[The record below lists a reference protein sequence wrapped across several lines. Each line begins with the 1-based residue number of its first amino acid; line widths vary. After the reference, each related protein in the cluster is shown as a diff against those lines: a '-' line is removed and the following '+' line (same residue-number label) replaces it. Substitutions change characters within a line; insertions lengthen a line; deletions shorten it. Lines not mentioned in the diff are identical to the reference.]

1 MPLSPA
7 AFAPLLLTPSR
18 RALAFSPALAHQ
30 PPAVSPQ
37 PSMSLGPLS
46 FFLRPAVLNPA
57 PAFSPSRKLRQ
68 QSPQP
73 PPPIIPQKQDVSQYD
88 QDDPSAELR
97 ARIQD
102 MYVDNVTE
110 QGVDYPALVASP
122 AYDAY
127 KAAVASLTN
136 YPAEDLLATDAAK
149 VVFFVNL
156 YNTLTIHAFAELGP
170 PAENSLA
177 RLLFNSQASYIV
189 GGHRLSLSDIENGIL
204 RGNRGVSMWPRPF
217 GTTPESDPRVRLCV
231 DVPEPR
237 IHFVL
242 NCGAASCPPIRFLT
256 VDRLDAQL
264 TLATSSFLYNIDN
277 FSVTNSLRSR
287 AGQLS
292 TPLPGSPVSYTPSL
306 LTPPPSL
313 APDLSNP
320 STPTHS
326 VTLSAIFRWYKTDF
340 AQDGSDAALLHYIA
354 SCAEP
359 NDRNERL
366 AALVAA
372 LAADPSASRISVR
385 YAPYDWSLNS
395 YKAAPGSLATADVD
409 DDDSLNIDMRC

>member
-1 MPLSPA
+1 
-7 AFAPLLLTPSR
+7 
-18 RALAFSPALAHQ
+18 
-30 PPAVSPQ
+30 
-37 PSMSLGPLS
+37 
-46 FFLRPAVLNPA
+46 
-57 PAFSPSRKLRQ
+57 
-68 QSPQP
+68 
-73 PPPIIPQKQDVSQYD
+73 
-88 QDDPSAELR
+88 
-97 ARIQD
+97 
-102 MYVDNVTE
+102 VTE

-256 VDRLDAQL
+256 VDRS
-264 TLATSSFLYNIDN
+264 TRNSHSPPHHSSTTSTTF
-277 FSVTNSLRSR
+277 
-287 AGQLS
+287 
-292 TPLPGSPVSYTPSL
+292 PSL
-306 LTPPPSL
+306 
-313 APDLSNP
+313 
-320 STPTHS
+320 
-326 VTLSAIFRWYKTDF
+326 TLSA
-340 AQDGSDAALLHYIA
+340 AALGSYQLRYQ
-354 SCAEP
+354 
-359 NDRNERL
+359 
-366 AALVAA
+366 ALPCPTPRPFSHHHPLSHPTYQTRPLRHTV
-372 LAADPSASRISVR
+372 
-385 YAPYDWSLNS
+385 
-395 YKAAPGSLATADVD
+395 
-409 DDDSLNIDMRC
+409 